1 MKALGYVLVAIGG
14 IWLLVA
20 LNMDTTVVTEYGT
33 RVNNI
38 GLMSSRQTQTI
49 VAGFITLFG
58 VIIAVSGRSST
69 NKGST
74 VKCPYCAEPI
84 QKEAIKCK
92 HCGSDL
98 VPNSTLPQPLNISEF
113 NVTRLLGGKRII
125 DGYKVAELAKA
136 IRVNSSTKSTGDIL
150 KEYSSQ
156 LNNIKI
162 TLPPELSE
170 SFDDLLRS
178 SLDQENRM

>member
-58 VIIAVSGRSST
+58 
-69 NKGST
+69 
-74 VKCPYCAEPI
+74 
-84 QKEAIKCK
+84 
-92 HCGSDL
+92 